1 VALIDEAMTR
11 QVKTEQRLVE
21 RLGPRQL
28 TRSAALLRAL
38 LVEVESN
45 LHRRHIGPEGADDA
59 IQKSLDEWQR
69 ARPDLDLRAKA
80 VTSRITRLAALFD
93 SIIREELMKIGLTL
107 GEFPVIGAL
116 RRSGAPFQLPPSAL
130 ARDIALTSGGMTA
143 AIDKVERKGL
153 VIRAPNP
160 DDRRGSLVRLTDEG
174 RRVIDEALT
183 RYTQIELAL
192 VKGIEATERDQLS
205 DLLRFVLVGFDP
217 A

>member
-1 VALIDEAMTR
+1 MTL

-28 TRSAALLRAL
+28 IKTAAVLRSL
-38 LVEVESN
+38 LVDVESN
-45 LHRRHIGPEGADDA
+45 RRRRHADRNSADDD
-59 IQKSLDEWQR
+59 IETSLEKWHR

-80 VTSRITRLAALFD
+80 VTSRITQLAAEFD
-93 SIIREELMKIGLTL
+93 KIIREELIKIGLTL

-116 RRSGAPFQLPPSAL
+116 RRSGAPFELPPSAL

-153 VIRAPNP
+153 VTRAPNP
-160 DDRRGSLVRLTDEG
+160 HDRRGSLVRLTDEG
-174 RRVIDEALT
+174 IRVIDEAMT
-183 RYTQIELAL
+183 RYTDVELAL
-192 VKGIEATERDQLS
+192 VKGIGPAERDQLS
-205 DLLRFVLVGFDP
+205 DLLRLVLVGFDP